1 MTASGTIDSGLARAG
16 VRRRRVVLGLSL
28 ALPLAIL
35 IAASAGSVP
44 LAPSGV
50 VSSLLRAAGLYTGEA
65 LPPSSETIL
74 WVVRLPRVLLAAAV
88 GGALA
93 VVGATLQSVFRNPL
107 ADSGLLG
114 VGAGAALG
122 AVAAVRLGWAGS
134 TFFALPVAAFVGA
147 MAAVLALYALS
158 QALGGGTLHGL
169 LLTGISVSAL
179 AAAGTSMLLVA
190 TEEFRVK
197 TVLFWLAGGLDGRG
211 WVHLRI
217 GGIII
222 AVGCAALL
230 ALARVLDVLSLGD
243 EEAAAL
249 GLPVHAARLV
259 LLALAALVAGAAT
272 AAAGTVPFVGL
283 VAPHALRP
291 VVGSLGRHLLPAAF
305 LAGALLVVLAD
316 LGTRAI
322 SDRVDLPLGS
332 LTALVGAPYFL
343 FALRGG
349 DRR

>member
-1 MTASGTIDSGLARAG
+1 VTPARRGRVVIGLA
-16 VRRRRVVLGLSL
+16 L
-28 ALPLAIL
+28 ALPVALL
-35 IAASAGSVP
+35 VAASAGSVP
-44 LAPSGV
+44 LPPGGV
-50 VSSLLRAAGLYTGEA
+50 VRSLLRAMGVSAGEA
-65 LPPSSETIL
+65 MPGPSETIL
-74 WVVRLPRVLLAAAV
+74 WVVRLPRVLLAAV
-88 GGALA
+88 IGGGLA

-122 AVAAVRLGWAGS
+122 AVAAVRMGWAGAS
-134 TFFALPVAAFVGA
+134 FLALPLAAFVGA
-147 MAAVLALYALS
+147 MVAVLALYTLS
-158 QALGGGTLHGL
+158 QIVGGGTLHGL

-217 GGIII
+217 AGVVIVI
-222 AVGCAALL
+222 GCALL
-230 ALARVLDVLSLGD
+230 VAAARVLDVLSLGD
-243 EEAAAL
+243 EEASAL
-249 GLPVHAARLV
+249 GLPVHAARLA

-272 AAAGTVPFVGL
+272 AAAGSVPFVGL

-316 LGTRAI
+316 LATRVI
-322 SDRVDLPLGS
+322 SDRIDLPLGS
-332 LTALVGAPYFL
+332 VTAFVGAPYFL
-343 FALRGG
+343 LALRST
-349 DRR
+349 DTRR

>member
-1 MTASGTIDSGLARAG
+1 MTPARRG
-16 VRRRRVVLGLSL
+16 RVVLGLAL
-28 ALPLAIL
+28 ALPVALL
-35 IAASAGSVP
+35 VAASAGSVP
-44 LAPSGV
+44 LPPGAV
-50 VSSLLRAAGLYTGEA
+50 VRSLLRAAGLPAGEA
-65 LPPSSETIL
+65 MPGSSETIL
-74 WVVRLPRVLLAAAV
+74 WVVRLPRVLLAAV
-88 GGALA
+88 IGGGLA

-122 AVAAVRLGWAGS
+122 AVAAVRMGWAGAS
-134 TFFALPVAAFVGA
+134 FLALPLAAFVGA

-158 QALGGGTLHGL
+158 QIVGGGTLHGL

-217 GGIII
+217 AGVVIV
-222 AVGCAALL
+222 AGCALL
-230 ALARVLDVLSLGD
+230 FAAARVLDVLSLGD
-243 EEAAAL
+243 EEASAL
-249 GLPVHAARLV
+249 GLPVHAARLA

-272 AAAGTVPFVGL
+272 AAAGSVPFVGL

-291 VVGSLGRHLLPAAF
+291 VVGSLGRHLLPASF

-316 LGTRAI
+316 LATRVI
-322 SDRVDLPLGS
+322 SDHMDLPLGS
-332 LTALVGAPYFL
+332 VTAFVGAPYFL
-343 FALRGG
+343 IALRST
-349 DRR
+349 DTRR

>member
-1 MTASGTIDSGLARAG
+1 MSAQ
-16 VRRRRVVLGLSL
+16 RRRRVLLGLGV
-28 ALPLAIL
+28 ALPVVMLVAV
-35 IAASAGSVP
+35 SAGSVP
-44 LAPSGV
+44 LPLSGV
-50 VSSLLRAAGLYTGEA
+50 LASLMHAIGVGAGPA
-65 LPPSSETIL
+65 LSPSSETIL
-74 WVVRLPRVLLAAAV
+74 WVVRLPRVLLAAVV
-88 GGALA
+88 GGGLA

-122 AVAAVRLGWAGS
+122 AVAAVRLGWAGTS
-134 TFFALPVAAFVGA
+134 FLALPFAAFAGA
-147 MAAVLALYALS
+147 MVAVLLLYALS
-158 QALGGGTLHGL
+158 QSLGGGTLHGL

-217 GGIII
+217 GGL
-222 AVGCAALL
+222 VMLGGCAILFAG
-230 ALARVLDVLSLGD
+230 ARVLDVLSLGD

-249 GLPVHAARLV
+249 GMPVHSARLA

-272 AAAGTVPFVGL
+272 ATAGSVPFVGL

-291 VVGSLGRHLLPAAF
+291 VAGSLGRHLLPAAF
-305 LAGALLVVLAD
+305 LAGAVLVVLAD
-316 LGTRAI
+316 LGTRVI
-322 SDRVDLPLGS
+322 SANVDLPLGS
-332 LTALVGAPYFL
+332 VTAFVGAPYFL
-343 FALRGG
+343 LALRHA
-349 DRR
+349 DART